1 MRKKRINSMDYANYD
16 AMQNDSEEDYWAF
29 ITWLEDKTANSLNAA
44 RGNIEAIK
52 QAIVDYLEK
61 GYSAHLSSGELVDFF
76 CVSTPS
82 ILDKAGYSEEEADAA
97 VRLYDEINPELFHK
111 YYPENRKFE
120 SNQGASGQGWILAPE
135 PAPPL
140 TNSKKDFAACDNDD
154 SRR

>member
-1 MRKKRINSMDYANYD
+1 MDYENYD
-16 AMQNDSEEDYWAF
+16 KEHNDSEEDYSAF
-29 ITWLEDKTANSLNAA
+29 VDLLEAKTANSLSAA
-44 RGNIEAIK
+44 RGDTEAVK
-52 QAIVDYLEK
+52 QAIVDYLEN
-61 GYSAHLSSGELVDFF
+61 GYSSHLSSGELVDFF

-97 VRLYDEINPELFHK
+97 IKLYDEINPELFYK

-120 SNQGASGQGWILAPE
+120 SDQEASGQGWVLAPE
-135 PAPPL
+135 PPPPL